1 MVETIATKALA
12 GRKND
17 TAILAPAEP
26 NAEPLYTSVKG
37 ATEIT
42 GLSPVTIYRLI
53 AAEKLMAR
61 KAGAKTLVEVASI
74 KNYLASLPRFVGST
88 GRKAA

>member
-1 MVETIATKALA
+1 METTAAKAFSGL
-12 GRKND
+12 KTD
-17 TAILAPAEP
+17 TVVAPAELTV
-26 NAEPLYTSVKG
+26 EPLYTSVRG

-61 KAGAKTLVEVASI
+61 KAGAKTLIEVASI
-74 KNYLASLPRFVGST
+74 KNYLGSLPRFVGTT
-88 GRKAA
+88 GQKVA

>member
-1 MVETIATKALA
+1 MTYPIVAKVLA
-12 GRKND
+12 DLKGG
-17 TAILAPAEP
+17 AAPPPAEP
-26 NAEPLYTSVKG
+26 NVEPLYTSVKG

-61 KAGAKTLVEVASI
+61 KSGAKTLVEIASV
-74 KNYLASLPRFVGST
+74 KAYLASLPRFVGTT
-88 GRKAA
+88 GQKAA